1 MVVRA
6 LARAAGLTGPQLTD
20 AAGVPGVCAPTLRA
34 ERRAAVL
41 RFARNRGWRRAKP

>member
-20 AAGVPGVCAPTLRA
+20 AAGVPGNGANGYSAPF
-34 ERRAAVL
+34 V
-41 RFARNRGWRRAKP
+41 K